1 MYVPSGL
8 KTKDG
13 KDIMCYTGA
22 FYLKNKE
29 QIEGYEENAGEY
41 NLVDVNEFSREKLL
55 KDNLITSKAIL
66 IEKSQ
71 NKEEKIEKL

>member
-1 MYVPSGL
+1 MLYWSFL
-8 KTKDG
+8 
-13 KDIMCYTGA
+13 
-22 FYLKNKE
+22 FKE
-29 QIEGYEENAGEY
+29 QIEGYEENEEEY

-55 KDNLITSKAIL
+55 KDNFITSKAIL

>member
-1 MYVPSGL
+1 MLYWSFL
-8 KTKDG
+8 
-13 KDIMCYTGA
+13 
-22 FYLKNKE
+22 FKE

-55 KDNLITSKAIL
+55 KDNFITSKAIL